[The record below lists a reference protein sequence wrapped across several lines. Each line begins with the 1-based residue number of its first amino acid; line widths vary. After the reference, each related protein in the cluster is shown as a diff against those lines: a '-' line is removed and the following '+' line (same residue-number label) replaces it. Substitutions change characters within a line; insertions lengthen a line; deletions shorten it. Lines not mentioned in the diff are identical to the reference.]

1 MKRLHVT
8 VTVCA
13 LLAAVSS
20 GCRSVKSITEEAVR
34 RKTDTVVAVDWRRDT
49 VKITERGD
57 TVKITE
63 VKWRDRYLYR
73 SQEAADTS
81 RAVTVEKGQQAAKE
95 GKRRSRRW
103 LWLAAGAVAG
113 FLLPKAAK
121 AAAKMLKKT

>member
-20 GCRSVKSITEEAVR
+20 GCRSVKLITEEAVR
-34 RKTDTVVAVDWRRDT
+34 WKTDTVVAVDWRRDT

-95 GKRRSRRW
+95 GKRRSRWW